1 MYSVLDPR
9 TKLILMIFT
18 VITATQAPNLTYE
31 LLLILL
37 ITILGFMLGRK
48 RYVVL
53 GAFLFL
59 LLYILVT
66 CYVRERAGTIY
77 TMIIAWL
84 SLVFQVYPCGMLAG
98 IVIPDT
104 KVNEFLSAMSKMR
117 VSKKIVV
124 PLIIMMRYFP
134 VIGEDWRQIKDA
146 MRMRDVELSLK
157 GLIRQP
163 GLTVECLYV
172 PLLMAASKA
181 ADELT
186 IAAVTRGIE
195 NPKSRTCLIEI
206 KFRIQDYLLT
216 GIFGGLAIGCF
227 MRF

>member
-18 VITATQAPNLTYE
+18 VITATQAPDLTYE

-48 RYVVL
+48 RYAVL
-53 GAFLFL
+53 GAFLFM
-59 LLYILVT
+59 LLYLLVT

-104 KVNEFLSAMSKMR
+104 KVNEFLSAMSKIR

-163 GLTVECLYV
+163 GLTIECLYV

-195 NPKSRTCLIEI
+195 NPKARTCLIEI
-206 KFRIQDYLLT
+206 KFRIQDYLLA

-227 MRF
+227 IRF

>member
-18 VITATQAPNLTYE
+18 VITATQAPDLTYE

-48 RYVVL
+48 RYAVL
-53 GAFLFL
+53 GAFLFM
-59 LLYILVT
+59 LLYLLVT

-104 KVNEFLSAMSKMR
+104 KVNEFLSAMSKIR

-163 GLTVECLYV
+163 GLTIECLYV

-195 NPKSRTCLIEI
+195 NPKARTCLIEI